1 MSIGGVNNNQA
12 KLQQKQDDFGTFA
25 DKLNKTV
32 PDRTSTVEEKKHA
45 IEVKKKIMAHPDG
58 PKETKATL
66 NKEIGIIQAEIDR
79 MNHETSM
86 NTSIFGS
93 RNDLG

>member
-1 MSIGGVNNNQA
+1 MAIDGVNNNQA

-25 DKLNKTV
+25 DRLNKTV

-45 IEVKKKIMAHPDG
+45 IEVKKKIMNHPQCPSDV
-58 PKETKATL
+58 KATL
-66 NKEIGIIQAEIDR
+66 RKEIDTIQGEIDR
-79 MNHETSM
+79 MNHDTAM
-86 NTSIFGS
+86 NTSVFGT